1 MGLRTVAMSEPPSTS
16 HTHHSHKGNGGGEG
30 EGNGRERRSATQGG
44 RRGTVRGAW
53 YAKHF
58 ASVTPLPLCVWQGR
72 MGGERGRVRVS
83 LETHPTTVCIQVTYL
98 SHARYTTPSPS
109 VPGPTA
115 MLRYYAPCPPSP
127 RPHHHAGANADSS
140 FREEVGEEGEGEHD
154 VRGG

>member
-1 MGLRTVAMSEPPSTS
+1 MLRLRTVAMSEPTSTS
-16 HTHHSHKGNGGGEG
+16 HPHLSHKGNGGGEG

-83 LETHPTTVCIQVTYL
+83 LETHPTTPYAYR
-98 SHARYTTPSPS
+98 SHTCLTHGTQHRHPPYPAPRRCSGTMPPALPPPALTTTR
-109 VPGPTA
+109 GPT
-115 MLRYYAPCPPSP
+115 LIPVFEKR
-127 RPHHHAGANADSS
+127 
-140 FREEVGEEGEGEHD
+140 
-154 VRGG
+154 